1 MRRSR
6 MIGLAIGLLIAL
18 GIGAGVA
25 AVSADEPS
33 AGPEN
38 ENEFRVAGDGQ
49 LPSSPPHLEAARAPL
64 TADEIGYA
72 TYLIASHQ
80 AAARSVAGDAGPQV
94 LSVDLPSP
102 GEARGAERLAV
113 VVAYDYARDRLAQH
127 VVSLSERRIV
137 SSASKAGVQPPSVP
151 DEADAALQLALSSDA
166 DLSFREQFLQTQGV
180 PLLTADQVRYVAG
193 TWTYDQSTVAGK
205 QCGAHRCVRLLVQSP
220 AGDYFETGDFVVDL
234 SARTIVKLR

>member
-1 MRRSR
+1 

-18 GIGAGVA
+18 GVGLGVAGVN
-25 AVSADEPS
+25 ADEPNS
-33 AGPEN
+33 LPEQD
-38 ENEFRVAGDGQ
+38 NEFRVVGDGD
-49 LPSSPPHLEAARAPL
+49 LPNSRPELQPARSPL

-72 TYLIASHQ
+72 TYLVASHQ
-80 AAARSVAGDAGPQV
+80 AAARNVAGDAGPQV

-102 GEARGAERLAV
+102 GEARGAERLAI

-127 VVSLSERRIV
+127 LVSLSERQIV

-151 DEADAALQLALSSDA
+151 DEADTALQFALSSDA

-180 PLLTADQVRYVAG
+180 PLFTADQVRYVAG

-205 QCGAHRCVRLLVQSP
+205 QCGTHRCVRLLVQSP
-220 AGDYFETGDFVVDL
+220 TGDYFETGDFVVDL